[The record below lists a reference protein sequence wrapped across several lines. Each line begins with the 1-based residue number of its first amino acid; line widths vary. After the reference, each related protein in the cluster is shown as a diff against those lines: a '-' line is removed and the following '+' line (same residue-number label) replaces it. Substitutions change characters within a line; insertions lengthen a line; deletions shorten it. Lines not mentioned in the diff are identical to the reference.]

1 MCQMSYLN
9 QHPQQPYEVRDEK
22 IEAQDHVAGKW
33 MVGGSPAFETICVQ
47 FSSSNPKSKLTLIL
61 NWIL

>member
-9 QHPQQPYEVRDEK
+9 QHPQQTYEVRDGK

-33 MVGGSPAFETICVQ
+33 MVGGRLAFEAEYV
-47 FSSSNPKSKLTLIL
+47 SSSPVLTLTL
-61 NWIL
+61 S